1 MKKKG
6 ILLTILTSIILSSC
20 ACKKTAENQTASIY
34 GEWLIETAMDKST
47 DGGEQQATIT
57 FDADGKI
64 NGCAT
69 VNRFFGEY
77 THKGDSLS
85 FSAIGM
91 TRKMGR
97 TMDKEIAITQ
107 ALAESSNI
115 KINGNTAIIMGK
127 DKKTVMVLKRK

>member
-1 MKKKG
+1 MKKKS

-34 GEWLIETAMDKST
+34 GEWVIETAMDKST

-77 THKGDSLS
+77 THKGDSLN

-107 ALAESSNI
+107 ALAEASNI